1 MLYFK
6 NTDFMHRGLWPSG
19 RGKVSLL
26 LSSGFEPQRA
36 CLSLPRCLTCLLGL
50 QGIQWVR
57 GLVVVRVSCPKHP
70 GLLKKKQKKT
80 DFTSEGISLFLATYL
95 ESAYHLH
102 PLSLSLSL
110 WDIYI
115 YIYIYIYIWERDQS
129 FSSIGKV
136 GSFLRLGSM
145 TVLVS
150 WDSSGSWV
158 GSCS

>member
-50 QGIQWVR
+50 QGIHWVR
-57 GLVVVRVSCPKHP
+57 GLVVVRVSWPKHP
-70 GLLKKKQKKT
+70 GLLKKKTKEDRFHFRRYLTFLGYQPRICLP
-80 DFTSEGISLFLATYL
+80 FTSS
-95 ESAYHLH
+95 
-102 PLSLSLSL
+102 LSLSLSL
-110 WDIYI
+110 RYI